1 MFSQHSRRHSN
12 NTNSNSDLSDDEL
25 FLPDDNNK
33 SASARRS
40 SQHILASPTHR
51 KLTPTHIRST
61 GSSPSKRIS
70 KMDRTVFRSL
80 DAEKDLSLSDLH
92 THYETTIADMKHS
105 HEETVKHLKYK
116 LRALENPQNDEE
128 YLVSGHSILG
138 HDFCLCFLI
147 SNFNLIHFPTKYFHR
162 LINLLPINKL
172 LVVL

>member
-12 NTNSNSDLSDDEL
+12 NTNSDLSDDEL
-25 FLPDDNNK
+25 FLPDDNK
-33 SASARRS
+33 SGIVRRTS
-40 SQHILASPTHR
+40 KTGDILASPTHR

-70 KMDRTVFRSL
+70 KVDRNVFRSL
-80 DAEKDLSLSDLH
+80 DAEKGLSLSDLH

-128 YLVSGHSILG
+128 YLVSVQSILEN
-138 HDFCLCFLI
+138 
-147 SNFNLIHFPTKYFHR
+147 NFRAFFFF
-162 LINLLPINKL
+162 
-172 LVVL
+172 